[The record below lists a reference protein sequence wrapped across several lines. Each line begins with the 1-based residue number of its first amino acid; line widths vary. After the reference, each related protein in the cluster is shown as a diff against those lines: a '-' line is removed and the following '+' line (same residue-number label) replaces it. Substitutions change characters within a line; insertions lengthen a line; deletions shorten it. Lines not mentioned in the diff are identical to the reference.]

1 MPDPEKP
8 IAAICGVG
16 ADSLKS
22 PLPPV
27 SVPSTFDTTGANLR
41 ALSPPNRKAKPC
53 MAKRSG
59 QSGTVVCKGNWWH
72 LRYLEDAPNGRIRK
86 SVPIGRVDVMTKT
99 QARRLAKKHLDEI
112 GVNTP
117 QHLERAINVSTFD
130 VALEKWET
138 GLLPG
143 FKPSGQ
149 QSSKYIIK
157 KHIKPKFGGM
167 LLEQVDKQA
176 VQVWINELSASGLK
190 PKTVSNVAKLLKSV
204 LNWNDVGTRDWRLR
218 LPQIPDI
225 EQRWFTPEEV
235 EKIVEAAQG
244 QYKVLFRLA
253 YHTGCRC
260 GELFALRVED
270 FDFAKSTVSIVRSAW
285 RNLETSPKSQ
295 KGRRTIYLDSRTLA
309 EVKTLLGGRASGRI
323 FMTRDGTPLK
333 SGDVNRDTLKPIC
346 KNVGIA
352 VGTMHA
358 FRHGRVSAMESG
370 GTPRKIIK
378 LEIGH
383 SSLRMTD
390 RYTHFTPEQ
399 RKATAE
405 KLAV

>member
-1 MPDPEKP
+1 MPDREKP
-8 IAAICGVG
+8 ITAMCGVG

-22 PLPPV
+22 SLPPV

-72 LRYLEDAPNGRIRK
+72 LRYLEDTPNGRIRK

-130 VALEKWET
+130 TALQKWET

-149 QSSKYIIK
+149 QSSKCIIK

-204 LNWNDVGTRDWRLR
+204 LNWNDVSTRDWRLR

-235 EKIVEAAQG
+235 EKIIEAAQG

-346 KNVGIA
+346 KKVGIA

-399 RKATAE
+399 RKSNAE